1 MDVHPA
7 RGTRAPLA
15 PFPRLTAGKVIAAAE
30 RGASRSWCGAAIDFS
45 ACDEVPAS
53 FIPVAAASGAITVPD
68 LVRARGAGDLTRCE
82 TKAVDGV
89 LYAKPTSA
97 GFIMVI
103 R

>member
-7 RGTRAPLA
+7 RGTRAPLG
-15 PFPRLTAGKVIAAAE
+15 PFPRLTTGKVIAAAE
-30 RGASRSWCGAAIDFS
+30 R
-45 ACDEVPAS
+45 
-53 FIPVAAASGAITVPD
+53 GAITVPD

-97 GFIMVI
+97 GFIMMI